1 MMASIAHT
9 LKEQGADGVPP
20 PVDKRSWELCG
31 PLGALQRCMAA
42 ASRQLEKLHEH
53 RGSLRNET
61 DALSERLANELLT
74 QRQLEKDLH
83 AARSSE
89 AETMRLKEQVSA
101 QQDGRCGV
109 KCGEVWGLN
118 LCHGHYF
125 HPLLL
130 LLYADCDAA
139 RRERAGPANFR
150 ARGQEGVRAGI

>member
-1 MMASIAHT
+1 MASDELEAAREMMASIAHT

-83 AARSSE
+83 VARSSE

-101 QQDGRCGV
+101 KQDRR
-109 KCGEVWGLN
+109 CGEVWGSMGSTALN
-118 LCHGHYF
+118 AAVITSVPDLFLLSICRLLCG
-125 HPLLL
+125 LT
-130 LLYADCDAA
+130 
-139 RRERAGPANFR
+139 
-150 ARGQEGVRAGI
+150 